1 MQTPSKITLLAK
13 RTFDLWLCVLLL
25 PGLIPLFLVIG
36 ILVKLDGG
44 TIFFLSPRAGQRRK
58 LFQAYKFRSMI
69 VEADKYLDKS
79 GRPTKNRVTWVGKWL
94 RRFSLDELPQVINVI
109 KGEMSWVGPR
119 PILPL
124 DAERIDEK
132 FLPRFDVL
140 PGLTGLAQVNGRNQL
155 PWSKRFEL
163 DVKYVSEL
171 SLWNDLKIVI
181 KTFKTVLTGAGMSMD
196 RNPQQARK

>member
-1 MQTPSKITLLAK
+1 A
-13 RTFDLWLCVLLL
+13 
-25 PGLIPLFLVIG
+25 
-36 ILVKLDGG
+36 
-44 TIFFLSPRAGQRRK
+44 SPQ
-58 LFQAYKFRSMI
+58 
-69 VEADKYLDKS
+69 
-79 GRPTKNRVTWVGKWL
+79 GR
-94 RRFSLDELPQVINVI
+94 Q
-109 KGEMSWVGPR
+109 
-119 PILPL
+119 
-124 DAERIDEK
+124 

-163 DVKYVSEL
+163 DVKYVREL